1 MKEAGP
7 SKMFMRTHV
16 LLPTEL
22 VKEVDRVA
30 GSRRRSRFVE
40 EAIREHLRRE
50 ALSAA
55 LDDSAGILSDADYPE
70 WDSPEKTS
78 AWVAERRKEDAA
90 ALERK
95 LGREAD

>member
-1 MKEAGP
+1 ML
-7 SKMFMRTHV
+7 MRTHV
-16 LLPTEL
+16 LLPAEL

-55 LDDSAGILSDADYPE
+55 LEDSAGILGDADYPE
-70 WDSPEKTS
+70 WDRPEKTS
-78 AWVAERRKEDAA
+78 AWVAARRTEDAA

-95 LGREAD
+95 LRPDAP